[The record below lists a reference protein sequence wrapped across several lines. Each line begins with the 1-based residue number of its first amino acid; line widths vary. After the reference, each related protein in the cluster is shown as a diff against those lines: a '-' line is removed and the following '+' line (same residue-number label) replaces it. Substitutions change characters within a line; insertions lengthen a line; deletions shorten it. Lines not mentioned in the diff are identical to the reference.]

1 MCVWDSAGDVGSQFN
16 NEHERRCDTI
26 HQGNGQTGMDRHHL
40 STEFVGSRRRS
51 VAIAVACIL
60 SVLLLSF
67 VTACTSPRGGKT
79 SAANAVPPLTG
90 LPSRIAI
97 LVVKADDPLLR
108 EDSALESVYA
118 RLELT
123 TGQML
128 RQTKS
133 AIVERMDLRSVRA
146 EQWWQYRSDVSEKSL
161 VPLGQLLGADLLF
174 LYKVTV
180 PSYRNRLFARFDGDA
195 SAVAVAAKV
204 LRVKTGEVIWSH
216 ISTARMNASKDT
228 GVEEYNRALLGV
240 LDRIADSML
249 AAVQDGIVA
258 AALEEG
264 TSQ

>member
-1 MCVWDSAGDVGSQFN
+1 MGRAATPDQAINASPG
-16 NEHERRCDTI
+16 EHRRQP
-26 HQGNGQTGMDRHHL
+26 HQGNTPTGMDRHRL
-40 STEFVGSRRRS
+40 STQFTARRS
-51 VAIAVACIL
+51 QSVDIAVACIL
-60 SVLLLSF
+60 SIVLLF
-67 VTACTSPRGGKT
+67 FMPACTSPRGGKT
-79 SAANAVPPLTG
+79 VAGNVIPPLTG
-90 LPSRIAI
+90 LPGRIAI
-97 LVVKADDPLLR
+97 LVVKAEDPLLR

-133 AIVERMDLRSVRA
+133 AIVERMDLRSIRA

-195 SAVAVAAKV
+195 SVVAVAAKV

-216 ISTARMNASKDT
+216 ISTGRMTASKDT
-228 GVEEYNRALLGV
+228 GVEEYNRGLLGV
-240 LDRIADSML
+240 LDRAADAML
-249 AAVQDGIVA
+249 VAVQDGIVA
-258 AALEEG
+258 AALENGNPE
-264 TSQ
+264 

>member
-1 MCVWDSAGDVGSQFN
+1 MRPHRGSMQAPPAFALLRM
-16 NEHERRCDTI
+16 HP
-26 HQGNGQTGMDRHHL
+26 
-40 STEFVGSRRRS
+40 
-51 VAIAVACIL
+51 AVACML
-60 SVLLLSF
+60 LAPLVLF
-67 VTACTSPRGGKT
+67 MTSCGSAREGKP
-79 SAANAVPPLTG
+79 SPGSGVPPLTG

-97 LVVKADDPLLR
+97 LMVKAEDPLLR

-128 RQTKS
+128 RETKS
-133 AIVERMDLRSVRA
+133 AIVERMDLRSIRA

-216 ISTARMNASKDT
+216 ISTARMSAPKDT
-228 GVEEYNRALLGV
+228 GVEEYNQTLLGV
-240 LDRIADSML
+240 LNRTADAML
-249 AAVQDGIVA
+249 AAVQGGIVA
-258 AALEEG
+258 GVVEDG
-264 TSQ
+264 KP

>member
-1 MCVWDSAGDVGSQFN
+1 MQTRRVQRQCNAIHTAVLRTNMQVHRFWMKGPSSFALLRMHRAAACMLLVPLVLFMTSCGSARD
-16 NEHERRCDTI
+16 
-26 HQGNGQTGMDRHHL
+26 
-40 STEFVGSRRRS
+40 
-51 VAIAVACIL
+51 
-60 SVLLLSF
+60 
-67 VTACTSPRGGKT
+67 GK
-79 SAANAVPPLTG
+79 ALPGANVPALTG

-97 LVVKADDPLLR
+97 LMVKAEDPLLR

-133 AIVERMDLRSVRA
+133 AIVERMDLRSIRA
-146 EQWWQYRSDVSEKSL
+146 EQWWQYRSDVAEKSL

-216 ISTARMNASKDT
+216 ISTARMSASRDT
-228 GVEEYNRALLGV
+228 GVEEYSRTLLGV
-240 LDRIADSML
+240 LNHTADAML
-249 AAVQDGIVA
+249 AAVQEGIIAGAV
-258 AALEEG
+258 EG
-264 TSQ
+264 GKPE

>member
-1 MCVWDSAGDVGSQFN
+1 MDHDGGADRAANDAGVRTMSLLFPST
-16 NEHERRCDTI
+16 RI
-26 HQGNGQTGMDRHHL
+26 QTGMQAPRL
-40 STEFVGSRRRS
+40 EMRVPTALTQVRARR
-51 VAIAVACIL
+51 AVACM
-60 SVLLLSF
+60 LLVPLLMFATGCS
-67 VTACTSPRGGKT
+67 
-79 SAANAVPPLTG
+79 SARDRKPSAGATVPPLTG
-90 LPSRIAI
+90 LPSRVAI
-97 LVVKADDPLLR
+97 LTVKAEDPLLR
-108 EDSALESVYA
+108 DDSALESVYA

-133 AIVERMDLRSVRA
+133 AIVERMDLRSIRA
-146 EQWWQYRSDVSEKSL
+146 EQWWQYRSDVAEKSL

-216 ISTARMNASKDT
+216 ISTGRMTASRDT
-228 GVEEYNRALLGV
+228 AVEEYNRTLLGV
-240 LDRIADSML
+240 LNHTADAML

-258 AALEEG
+258 GAIEEG
-264 TSQ
+264 KPE